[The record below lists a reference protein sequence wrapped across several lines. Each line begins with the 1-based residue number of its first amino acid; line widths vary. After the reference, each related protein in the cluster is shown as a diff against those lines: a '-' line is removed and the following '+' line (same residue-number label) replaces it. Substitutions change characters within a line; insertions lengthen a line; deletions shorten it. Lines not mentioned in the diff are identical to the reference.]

1 MLSHLRFHR
10 RGPSNPSSP
19 NPDQAAA
26 PSPWEHS
33 PSNTQPPFL
42 QQDVPSNDARS
53 PSVAVS
59 SPVLPPTLPPITR
72 VTSSEAESQLDYI
85 PAPDPKASLSRQSV
99 KSPFNDESGFM
110 GGVALQKYRREQQQ
124 QLLQEQ
130 QHHQQHHQQHQ
141 QQQQQQQSPQ
151 PQTTKKPDTLNVY
164 THTLAPTSPSAG
176 PAPRTTAQESRPAL
190 PTSQTQPQHQAISGR
205 RPPAARLATEPSPVA
220 APNNDI
226 EVSKGRRALPFLK
239 NPMSTLLMRRS
250 KTNHNAPEVTPL
262 PLNES
267 FRQPSYDPRI
277 RGTRVHDFSAPRSTR
292 RPVPSPL
299 PDQIDGDDQAGLF
312 RTSSR
317 DGSRDLSTQGRHK
330 SNASDSGQSG
340 SFGTASQLLPD
351 AGSIASNKTRSSS
364 NLDKKPLPE
373 PPSVPEENIP
383 PSVRSTSSAAR
394 VAPNEAVTALRASA
408 PSTRTNRSRNA
419 SIGTLSGKDVL
430 SSVPRHMK
438 STSSRFSFDMV
449 GAAKQEK
456 LLEERHRQRE
466 LEKKTNEPESDTI
479 RDSRFDDFDEDGF
492 DYDAMMEDDAE
503 SQLDYIPA
511 PDPKVSLSR
520 QSVKSPFNDES
531 GFMGGVALQ
540 KYRREQQ
547 QQLLQEQQHQH
558 QQHQQQSLQ
567 PQTTRKPDTLN
578 VYTHTL
584 APTSPSAVPAPRATA
599 QESRPGLPALQTQ
612 PQNQAISG
620 RRPPA
625 ARLATEPSPVAAPN
639 NDIEVSKGRRALPF
653 LKNPMSTLLMRR
665 SKTNHNAPEVTP
677 LPLNENFRQPSYDP
691 RIRGTR
697 VHDFS
702 APRSTRRPVPSPLPD
717 QIDGD
722 DQAGLFKTSSRDGSR
737 DLSTQGRHKS
747 NASDSGQS
755 GSFGTASQLL
765 PDAGSIAS
773 NKTRSSSNLDKKPL
787 PEPPSVPEEN
797 IPPSVRSTSPASR
810 VAPNEAVA
818 TLRASAPSTRTNRSR
833 NASIGALSG
842 RDVLSSVPRH
852 MKSTSSRFS
861 FDMVGAAKQEK
872 LLEERHRQRELEKK
886 TNEPES
892 DTIRDSRF
900 DDFDEDGF
908 DYDAMMEDDGLEEP
922 IPMADDDYGF
932 DDGFEETIPMAHD
945 DYDDGFEERIPIK
958 SDEYDV
964 DEEPVPMTDD
974 DYDEDEE
981 PFPYENLLSSKL
993 PAETLPAAE
1002 ADTAKDPDDDQE
1014 NFAGFVFQRS
1024 NPTSELATPRSAGLL
1039 ITPRD
1044 ADGKVIGFAM
1054 SSTPRLPATVSPEL
1068 PAESSL
1074 PSDCDHDV
1082 AGLGIR
1088 GLNLADHTDSLAVE
1102 QTSVSERTA
1111 TADDPTPAGPPA
1123 RKDDLYFDGGL
1134 LDEMEFAGEGD
1145 GSTFDESIFDMI
1157 DTDKYG
1163 RPIPGAFAAA
1173 QASRQASQAAVEAA
1187 AAEEQSK
1194 RVSDSTS
1201 RLSALSEADP
1211 STAHTS
1217 LSVGVRHLSGTSHE
1231 GEGLSSDRASALTI
1245 PCPEQDKMAVYQ
1257 AALAAA
1263 ANEAAANGK
1272 FRRDSS
1278 PPPSE
1283 IMSAGPELPQDF
1295 TDDSHLD
1302 TVSFDDYEDDYTQ
1315 DMDGYDFDDDAII
1328 AEANADALANDG
1340 DGWYGSEF
1348 GFYSAPGPQR
1358 HSRDNSDE
1366 KTFEYSNGG
1375 FFGPSGVNRSKS
1387 GRVVSRE
1394 PNLTPITERSE
1405 YSNRNSIMSLAVP
1418 PLGSGPSSLASP
1430 GLAQLAMMADGDDN
1444 MNLSALL
1451 RLRSRAWGG
1460 SQISLNS
1467 SREGSPMSERGDGA
1481 SSPWGSIPPNS
1492 FLSHYGHGRKNS
1504 SFSMRS
1510 RDVDSSEAGS
1520 ACGSPTLTM
1529 SIPMMSS
1536 PPPPL
1541 PSMIPTSPLSFSASN
1556 NNAPSYLSFHEPV
1569 LPSIEQ
1575 DGESSTFTNTAS
1587 REFQSPDLSHPNLS
1601 SPPSNASSSRRP
1613 GLGHKH
1619 KSSAD
1624 SISYIKEEDRGES
1637 RWILERRYTAE
1648 TGQVEVER
1656 EVLEKGRI

>member
-33 PSNTQPPFL
+33 PSNAQPPFL

-130 QHHQQHHQQHQ
+130 QH
-141 QQQQQQQSPQ
+141 
-151 PQTTKKPDTLNVY
+151 
-164 THTLAPTSPSAG
+164 
-176 PAPRTTAQESRPAL
+176 
-190 PTSQTQPQHQAISGR
+190 
-205 RPPAARLATEPSPVA
+205 
-220 APNNDI
+220 
-226 EVSKGRRALPFLK
+226 
-239 NPMSTLLMRRS
+239 
-250 KTNHNAPEVTPL
+250 
-262 PLNES
+262 
-267 FRQPSYDPRI
+267 
-277 RGTRVHDFSAPRSTR
+277 
-292 RPVPSPL
+292 
-299 PDQIDGDDQAGLF
+299 
-312 RTSSR
+312 
-317 DGSRDLSTQGRHK
+317 
-330 SNASDSGQSG
+330 
-340 SFGTASQLLPD
+340 
-351 AGSIASNKTRSSS
+351 
-364 NLDKKPLPE
+364 
-373 PPSVPEENIP
+373 
-383 PSVRSTSSAAR
+383 
-394 VAPNEAVTALRASA
+394 
-408 PSTRTNRSRNA
+408 
-419 SIGTLSGKDVL
+419 
-430 SSVPRHMK
+430 
-438 STSSRFSFDMV
+438 
-449 GAAKQEK
+449 
-456 LLEERHRQRE
+456 
-466 LEKKTNEPESDTI
+466 
-479 RDSRFDDFDEDGF
+479 
-492 DYDAMMEDDAE
+492 
-503 SQLDYIPA
+503 
-511 PDPKVSLSR
+511 
-520 QSVKSPFNDES
+520 
-531 GFMGGVALQ
+531 
-540 KYRREQQ
+540 
-547 QQLLQEQQHQH
+547 QHQH
-558 QQHQQQSLQ
+558 QQQQQQSLQ
-567 PQTTRKPDTLN
+567 PQTTRKPDALN

-584 APTSPSAVPAPRATA
+584 APTSPSAVPVPPGTA

-665 SKTNHNAPEVTP
+665 SRRTTTRPSHASSFERE
-677 LPLNENFRQPSYDP
+677 LP
-691 RIRGTR
+691 
-697 VHDFS
+697 

-717 QIDGD
+717 QIDGE

-773 NKTRSSSNLDKKPL
+773 NKTRSSSNLDRKPL

-797 IPPSVRSTSPASR
+797 IPPSVRSTSSASR
-810 VAPNEAVA
+810 VTPNEAVA
-818 TLRASAPSTRTNRSR
+818 VLRASAPSTRTNRSR

-842 RDVLSSVPRH
+842 KDVLSSVPRH

-922 IPMADDDYGF
+922 IPMADDDYGY
-932 DDGFEETIPMAHD
+932 DDGFEEPIPMSHD

-958 SDEYDV
+958 SDEYDIE
-964 DEEPVPMTDD
+964 EEPVPMTDD

-993 PAETLPAAE
+993 PAEALPVAE

-1039 ITPRD
+1039 VTPRD

-1054 SSTPRLPATVSPEL
+1054 SSTPGLPATVSPEL

-1074 PSDCDHDV
+1074 PLDGDHDV

-1088 GLNLADHTDSLAVE
+1088 G
-1102 QTSVSERTA
+1102 
-1111 TADDPTPAGPPA
+1111 
-1123 RKDDLYFDGGL
+1123 
-1134 LDEMEFAGEGD
+1134 
-1145 GSTFDESIFDMI
+1145 
-1157 DTDKYG
+1157 
-1163 RPIPGAFAAA
+1163 AFAAA
-1173 QASRQASQAAVEAA
+1173 QGSRQASHAAVEAA

-1217 LSVGVRHLSGTSHE
+1217 LSVGVRHLSGASHE
-1231 GEGLSSDRASALTI
+1231 GEGLPSDRASARTI
-1245 PCPEQDKMAVYQ
+1245 PGPEQDKMAVYQ

-1283 IMSAGPELPQDF
+1283 IMSAGPELSQDF

-1302 TVSFDDYEDDYTQ
+1302 TVSFDDYEDDYAQ

-1481 SSPWGSIPPNS
+1481 SSPWGSMPPNS

-1504 SFSMRS
+1504 SFSVRS

-1520 ACGSPTLTM
+1520 ASGSPTLTM

-1556 NNAPSYLSFHEPV
+1556 NAPSYLSFHEPV

-1575 DGESSTFTNTAS
+1575 DGESSTYSNTAS
-1587 REFQSPDLSHPNLS
+1587 PEFQSPDLSHPNLS

>member
-33 PSNTQPPFL
+33 PSNAQPPFL

-72 VTSSEAESQLDYI
+72 VTSSE
-85 PAPDPKASLSRQSV
+85 
-99 KSPFNDESGFM
+99 
-110 GGVALQKYRREQQQ
+110 
-124 QLLQEQ
+124 
-130 QHHQQHHQQHQ
+130 
-141 QQQQQQQSPQ
+141 
-151 PQTTKKPDTLNVY
+151 
-164 THTLAPTSPSAG
+164 
-176 PAPRTTAQESRPAL
+176 
-190 PTSQTQPQHQAISGR
+190 
-205 RPPAARLATEPSPVA
+205 
-220 APNNDI
+220 
-226 EVSKGRRALPFLK
+226 
-239 NPMSTLLMRRS
+239 
-250 KTNHNAPEVTPL
+250 
-262 PLNES
+262 
-267 FRQPSYDPRI
+267 
-277 RGTRVHDFSAPRSTR
+277 
-292 RPVPSPL
+292 
-299 PDQIDGDDQAGLF
+299 
-312 RTSSR
+312 
-317 DGSRDLSTQGRHK
+317 
-330 SNASDSGQSG
+330 
-340 SFGTASQLLPD
+340 
-351 AGSIASNKTRSSS
+351 
-364 NLDKKPLPE
+364 
-373 PPSVPEENIP
+373 
-383 PSVRSTSSAAR
+383 
-394 VAPNEAVTALRASA
+394 
-408 PSTRTNRSRNA
+408 
-419 SIGTLSGKDVL
+419 
-430 SSVPRHMK
+430 
-438 STSSRFSFDMV
+438 
-449 GAAKQEK
+449 
-456 LLEERHRQRE
+456 
-466 LEKKTNEPESDTI
+466 
-479 RDSRFDDFDEDGF
+479 
-492 DYDAMMEDDAE
+492 AE

-584 APTSPSAVPAPRATA
+584 APTSPNTTTESSHLRSTPARRKARHRAEPRGCSQQRYRGIQGQESLAVPQKPHVDPIDASEQDEPQRARGHA
-599 QESRPGLPALQTQ
+599 SSSERELP
-612 PQNQAISG
+612 
-620 RRPPA
+620 
-625 ARLATEPSPVAAPN
+625 
-639 NDIEVSKGRRALPF
+639 
-653 LKNPMSTLLMRR
+653 
-665 SKTNHNAPEVTP
+665 
-677 LPLNENFRQPSYDP
+677 
-691 RIRGTR
+691 
-697 VHDFS
+697 

-1088 GLNLADHTDSLAVE
+1088 G
-1102 QTSVSERTA
+1102 
-1111 TADDPTPAGPPA
+1111 
-1123 RKDDLYFDGGL
+1123 
-1134 LDEMEFAGEGD
+1134 
-1145 GSTFDESIFDMI
+1145 
-1157 DTDKYG
+1157 
-1163 RPIPGAFAAA
+1163 AFAAA

-1520 ACGSPTLTM
+1520 ASGSPTLTM

-1556 NNAPSYLSFHEPV
+1556 NAPSYLSFHEPV

-1575 DGESSTFTNTAS
+1575 DGESSTFSNTAS
-1587 REFQSPDLSHPNLS
+1587 PEFQSPDLSHPNFF

>member
-59 SPVLPPTLPPITR
+59 SPALPPTLPPITR
-72 VTSSEAESQLDYI
+72 VTSSEAEFQLDYI

-124 QLLQEQ
+124 QLLQE
-130 QHHQQHHQQHQ
+130 QQHHQQHQ

-205 RPPAARLATEPSPVA
+205 RPPAARPATEPSPVPA

-312 RTSSR
+312 KTSSR
-317 DGSRDLSTQGRHK
+317 DGSRDLSTQGRHT

-383 PSVRSTSSAAR
+383 PSVRSTSSASR

-419 SIGTLSGKDVL
+419 SIVTLSGK
-430 SSVPRHMK
+430 
-438 STSSRFSFDMV
+438 
-449 GAAKQEK
+449 
-456 LLEERHRQRE
+456 
-466 LEKKTNEPESDTI
+466 
-479 RDSRFDDFDEDGF
+479 
-492 DYDAMMEDDAE
+492 
-503 SQLDYIPA
+503 
-511 PDPKVSLSR
+511 
-520 QSVKSPFNDES
+520 
-531 GFMGGVALQ
+531 
-540 KYRREQQ
+540 
-547 QQLLQEQQHQH
+547 
-558 QQHQQQSLQ
+558 
-567 PQTTRKPDTLN
+567 
-578 VYTHTL
+578 
-584 APTSPSAVPAPRATA
+584 
-599 QESRPGLPALQTQ
+599 
-612 PQNQAISG
+612 
-620 RRPPA
+620 
-625 ARLATEPSPVAAPN
+625 
-639 NDIEVSKGRRALPF
+639 
-653 LKNPMSTLLMRR
+653 
-665 SKTNHNAPEVTP
+665 
-677 LPLNENFRQPSYDP
+677 
-691 RIRGTR
+691 
-697 VHDFS
+697 
-702 APRSTRRPVPSPLPD
+702 
-717 QIDGD
+717 
-722 DQAGLFKTSSRDGSR
+722 
-737 DLSTQGRHKS
+737 
-747 NASDSGQS
+747 
-755 GSFGTASQLL
+755 
-765 PDAGSIAS
+765 
-773 NKTRSSSNLDKKPL
+773 
-787 PEPPSVPEEN
+787 
-797 IPPSVRSTSPASR
+797 
-810 VAPNEAVA
+810 
-818 TLRASAPSTRTNRSR
+818 
-833 NASIGALSG
+833 
-842 RDVLSSVPRH
+842 DVLSSVPRH

-922 IPMADDDYGF
+922 IPMADDDYGY
-932 DDGFEETIPMAHD
+932 DDGFEEPIPMSHD
-945 DYDDGFEERIPIK
+945 DYDDGLEERIPIK

-1002 ADTAKDPDDDQE
+1002 AEAEAEATKDPDDDQE

-1054 SSTPRLPATVSPEL
+1054 SSTPGLPATVSPGL
-1068 PAESSL
+1068 PAESPL

-1102 QTSVSERTA
+1102 QTSVSEHTT
-1111 TADDPTPAGPPA
+1111 TADDPTPVGPPA

-1217 LSVGVRHLSGTSHE
+1217 LSVGVRHLSGASHE
-1231 GEGLSSDRASALTI
+1231 GEGLSSEGLSSDGASALTI

-1283 IMSAGPELPQDF
+1283 IMSAGPELSQDF

-1348 GFYSAPGPQR
+1348 GFYSTPGPQR
-1358 HSRDNSDE
+1358 HSRDNSNE

-1467 SREGSPMSERGDGA
+1467 SREGSPMSERADGA
-1481 SSPWGSIPPNS
+1481 SSPWGSMPPNS

-1541 PSMIPTSPLSFSASN
+1541 PSMITTSPLSFSASN

-1575 DGESSTFTNTAS
+1575 DGESSTFSNTAS
-1587 REFQSPDLSHPNLS
+1587 PEFQSPDLSHPNLS

-1619 KSSAD
+1619 KGSAD

>member
-10 RGPSNPSSP
+10 RGPSNPTSP
-19 NPDQAAA
+19 NPDQAAN
-26 PSPWEHS
+26 PSPWDHS
-33 PSNTQPPFL
+33 PSNAQPPPFL
-42 QQDVPSNDARS
+42 LQDGPSNDARS
-53 PSVAVS
+53 PSASVA
-59 SPVLPPTLPPITR
+59 SPVQAPMLPPITR
-72 VTSSEAESQLDYI
+72 VTSSEAESHLDYN
-85 PAPDPKASLSRQSV
+85 PSQDAKVSRQSV

-124 QLLQEQ
+124 LQEQ
-130 QHHQQHHQQHQ
+130 QHHQHQHQHQ
-141 QQQQQQQSPQ
+141 QQSLQ
-151 PQTTKKPDTLNVY
+151 PPNSRNPDTLNVY
-164 THTLAPTSPSAG
+164 THIQAPTSPAPI
-176 PAPRTTAQESRPAL
+176 PASRTTSQEDRQGL
-190 PTSQTQPQHQAISGR
+190 PTLQTQPQNQVMSGR
-205 RPPAARLATEPSPVA
+205 RPTATRLATEPSPVA
-220 APNNDI
+220 VSNNDG
-226 EVSKGRRALPFLK
+226 EVPKGRRGLPFLK

-250 KTNHNAPEVTPL
+250 KTNQNAPEVTPL
-262 PLNES
+262 PLNQNP
-267 FRQPSYDPRI
+267 RQPSYDPRI

-292 RPVPSPL
+292 KPVPSPL
-299 PDQIDGDDQAGLF
+299 PDQLEGEDQAGLF
-312 RTSSR
+312 KTVSR
-317 DGSRDLSTQGRHK
+317 DAARELPAQGRHK

-340 SFGTASQLLPD
+340 SFGTASQILPD
-351 AGSIASNKTRSSS
+351 AGSIASINTRGSL

-373 PPSVPEENIP
+373 PPTAPEENQTP
-383 PSVRSTSSAAR
+383 PHPSTSSAANM
-394 VAPNEAVTALRASA
+394 APNEAVAALRASA
-408 PSTRTNRSRNA
+408 PSTRTNRSRNV
-419 SIGTLSGKDVL
+419 SIGALSGKDVL

-466 LEKKTNEPESDTI
+466 LEKKTSEPEPDEN

-492 DYDAMMEDDAE
+492 DYA
-503 SQLDYIPA
+503 
-511 PDPKVSLSR
+511 
-520 QSVKSPFNDES
+520 
-531 GFMGGVALQ
+531 
-540 KYRREQQ
+540 
-547 QQLLQEQQHQH
+547 
-558 QQHQQQSLQ
+558 
-567 PQTTRKPDTLN
+567 
-578 VYTHTL
+578 
-584 APTSPSAVPAPRATA
+584 
-599 QESRPGLPALQTQ
+599 
-612 PQNQAISG
+612 
-620 RRPPA
+620 
-625 ARLATEPSPVAAPN
+625 
-639 NDIEVSKGRRALPF
+639 
-653 LKNPMSTLLMRR
+653 
-665 SKTNHNAPEVTP
+665 
-677 LPLNENFRQPSYDP
+677 
-691 RIRGTR
+691 
-697 VHDFS
+697 
-702 APRSTRRPVPSPLPD
+702 
-717 QIDGD
+717 
-722 DQAGLFKTSSRDGSR
+722 
-737 DLSTQGRHKS
+737 
-747 NASDSGQS
+747 
-755 GSFGTASQLL
+755 
-765 PDAGSIAS
+765 
-773 NKTRSSSNLDKKPL
+773 
-787 PEPPSVPEEN
+787 
-797 IPPSVRSTSPASR
+797 
-810 VAPNEAVA
+810 
-818 TLRASAPSTRTNRSR
+818 
-833 NASIGALSG
+833 
-842 RDVLSSVPRH
+842 
-852 MKSTSSRFS
+852 
-861 FDMVGAAKQEK
+861 
-872 LLEERHRQRELEKK
+872 
-886 TNEPES
+886 
-892 DTIRDSRF
+892 
-900 DDFDEDGF
+900 
-908 DYDAMMEDDGLEEP
+908 AMMEDDGLEEP
-922 IPMADDDYGF
+922 IPMADDDYGC
-932 DDGFEETIPMAHD
+932 DDGFEEPIPMSQD
-945 DYDDGFEERIPIK
+945 DYDGFEEAIPMT
-958 SDEYDV
+958 SDGFDD
-964 DEEPVPMTDD
+964 DEEPIPMTSDD
-974 DYDEDEE
+974 HDEDEDEE
-981 PFPYENLLSSKL
+981 PFPYESLLKSKSPPTDL
-993 PAETLPAAE
+993 QSAVELDE
-1002 ADTAKDPDDDQE
+1002 SQDPDDDQE

-1054 SSTPRLPATVSPEL
+1054 SGTPGLPATTSPEL
-1068 PAESSL
+1068 PAESPQLSRYDDEDI
-1074 PSDCDHDV
+1074 S
-1082 AGLGIR
+1082 GLGIR
-1088 GLNLADHTDSLAVE
+1088 GLNLTDHAQNVE
-1102 QTSVSERTA
+1102 QDQVKPLELTA
-1111 TADDPTPAGPPA
+1111 PANEPQLAEQPPK
-1123 RKDDLYFDGGL
+1123 RDDLYFDGGL
-1134 LDEMEFAGEGD
+1134 LDEMEFVGEGD

-1187 AAEEQSK
+1187 AEEQSK

-1201 RLSALSEADP
+1201 RLSAHSEASP

-1217 LSVGVRHLSGTSHE
+1217 LSVGVPHLPSTVGTNRESE
-1231 GEGLSSDRASALTI
+1231 MLAPNRASAATI
-1245 PCPEQDKMAVYQ
+1245 SRSEQDKMAVYQ

-1263 ANEAAANGK
+1263 ANEAAASGK

-1283 IMSAGPELPQDF
+1283 IMSVGPELSNDY

-1302 TVSFDDYEDDYTQ
+1302 TFSFDDYGDDYAQ

-1348 GFYSAPGPQR
+1348 GFYSAPGTQR

-1366 KTFEYSNGG
+1366 KKFEYSNGG

-1387 GRVVSRE
+1387 GRIVSRE

-1520 ACGSPTLTM
+1520 ASGSPTLTM

-1556 NNAPSYLSFHEPV
+1556 NYPSYLSFHEPV

-1575 DGESSTFTNTAS
+1575 DVGSPAAGNVAS
-1587 REFQSPDLSHPNLS
+1587 PEDQSPDMAHPNLS
-1601 SPPSNASSSRRP
+1601 SRPSNASSRRP

-1619 KSSAD
+1619 KGSAD

-1656 EVLEKGRI
+1656 EVLEQGRI